1 MGIPWYF
8 YTIYKKYNIEND
20 LVIDEKSI
28 STSNIDYLYL
38 DYNSMI
44 HPCAQQTL
52 NSIDTSI
59 TDTGIIEDT
68 IIKNCLDYTRYILN
82 VVKPKNI
89 YIMIDGVAPRAKM
102 NQQRE
107 RRYKSHFF
115 KQIERNENENKPV
128 WNSNKI
134 TPGTNFMNKLI
145 KRLRDFKSQIS
156 NNYIVFI
163 SDSNEPGEGEHKMMK
178 HISDLGCDD
187 KICIYGLDADLI
199 MLSLIN
205 VNYDKI
211 VLIRDNTFNSK
222 LLEKDKVYTYLDI
235 KKLRQYICKDVKQN
249 IKKQI
254 NDRNL
259 IYDYIFL
266 CFLLGND
273 FVEHI
278 PSLMIKEGGI
288 DVLLKYYCQ
297 LLNTKDYY
305 GIVNL
310 NELDSKNIDKS
321 INLFFL
327 KDLFYHLSKTED
339 YFFTNVYSAY
349 KHNRSVYK
357 DTFDLESINVNS
369 NNIYV
374 YKDDFIK
381 YNTSGYKDR
390 YYKFYDIQDI
400 NLICKNYIR
409 SLYWIL
415 GYYNGHCHE
424 NWDWYYDH
432 YATPFVSD
440 LFSYLSY
447 NNNNNVLRNIKF
459 KKTKPV
465 STLEQLF
472 MVLPKDSLLEIVNSI
487 DDDLYKKMTR
497 IFNTKDIN
505 VYYPNQICL
514 DMINKQYLWQSKIFL
529 KTFNNEIIN
538 IFL

>member
-52 NSIDTSI
+52 NSIDTSN
-59 TDTGIIEDT
+59 DIIEEN
-68 IIKNCLDYTRYILN
+68 IIQNCLDYTRYIIN
-82 VVKPKNI
+82 VVKPKRI
-89 YIMIDGVAPRAKM
+89 HIMIDGVAPRAKM

-115 KQIERNENENKPV
+115 KQISHNENENENTPV

-134 TPGTNFMNKLI
+134 TPGTDFMNKLI
-145 KRLRDFKSQIS
+145 KRLHDFKSQIS
-156 NNYIVFI
+156 NNYVVFI

-178 HISDLGCDD
+178 DISNLGCDN

-211 VLIRDNTFNSK
+211 VLIRDNTFNNK

-235 KKLRQYICKDVKQN
+235 KKLRQYICKDVKKN

-297 LLNTKDYY
+297 LLNTKDYC
-305 GIVNL
+305 GIINL
-310 NELDSKNIDKS
+310 NELDSENINKS

-349 KHNRSVYK
+349 KNNRSVYK
-357 DTFDLESINVNS
+357 DTFDLESINVNV
-369 NNIYV
+369 NDIHI

-381 YNTSGYKDR
+381 YNTPGYKDR

-400 NLICKNYIR
+400 NLICKNYING
-409 SLYWIL
+409 LYWIL

-440 LFSYLSY
+440 LFSYLSKD
-447 NNNNNVLRNIKF
+447 NLNVLRNIKF

-465 STLEQLF
+465 TTLEQLF
-472 MVLPKDSLLEIVNSI
+472 MVLPKDSLLEIINSI
-487 DDDLYKKMTR
+487 DDELYKKMKR

-505 VYYPNQICL
+505 IYYPNEICL

-538 IFL
+538 ILL